1 MWIIG
6 VGQLVYEVDLF
17 KLGIYILITFLV
29 LGYIALSTI
38 LAMCQHG
45 DQAWNLWHIIAEG
58 VK

>member
-1 MWIIG
+1 MRKKYDLMWLVIMIG
-6 VGQLVYEVDLF
+6 
-17 KLGIYILITFLV
+17 YIITFLV